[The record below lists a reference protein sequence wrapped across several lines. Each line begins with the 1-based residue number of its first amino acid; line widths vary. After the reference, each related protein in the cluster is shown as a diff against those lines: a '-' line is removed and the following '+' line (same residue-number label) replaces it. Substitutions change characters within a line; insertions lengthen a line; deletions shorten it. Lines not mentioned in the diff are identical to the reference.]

1 MRLSRDLSGLLHS
14 SSTFETALQ
23 VPRSALKAPFRDG
36 TVQDLAKK
44 VLALSRQGL
53 EARGLQEAQYL
64 QPLEEI
70 AESGL
75 TCADRLLAEY
85 SGKWEEQIDRV
96 YSPEHSF

>member
-1 MRLSRDLSGLLHS
+1 M
-14 SSTFETALQ
+14 Q
-23 VPRSALKAPFRDG
+23 VPELALKAPFRDG

-53 EARGLQEAQYL
+53 EARDLQEAKFL

-75 TCADRLLAEY
+75 TCADRLLAAY
-85 SGKWEEQIDRV
+85 SGTWGEQIDNV
-96 YSPEHSF
+96 YSAEHTF